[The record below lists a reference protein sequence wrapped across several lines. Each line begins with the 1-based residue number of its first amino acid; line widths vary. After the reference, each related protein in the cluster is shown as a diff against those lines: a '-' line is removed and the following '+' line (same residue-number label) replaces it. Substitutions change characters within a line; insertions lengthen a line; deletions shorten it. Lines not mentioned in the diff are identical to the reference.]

1 MMMLNIFS
9 DSRFKI
15 KETYI
20 DRNDEDRNKTFY
32 SGDLM
37 AWTFGF
43 QVQIFNINVF
53 FSILQMCDNYRK
65 LLVSFWVTTA
75 QQLNPTSEY

>member
-9 DSRFKI
+9 DSIFEI
-15 KETYI
+15 KETFI
-20 DRNDEDRNKTFY
+20 DRNDGNRNKTFY

-43 QVQIFNINVF
+43 QVKLLVF
-53 FSILQMCDNYRK
+53 VSFLQMCDNYRK
-65 LLVSFWVTTA
+65 LLVSSWVTTA
-75 QQLNPTSEY
+75 QQLLPTSEY

>member
-9 DSRFKI
+9 DSKFEI
-15 KETYI
+15 KETFI
-20 DRNDEDRNKTFY
+20 DRNDGNRNKTFY

-43 QVQIFNINVF
+43 QVTLLVF
-53 FSILQMCDNYRK
+53 VSFLQMCDNYRK
-65 LLVSFWVTTA
+65 LLVSSWVTTA

>member
-9 DSRFKI
+9 DSIFEI
-15 KETYI
+15 KETFI
-20 DRNDEDRNKTFY
+20 DRNDGNRNKTFY

-43 QVQIFNINVF
+43 QVLLFDFSVF
-53 FSILQMCDNYRK
+53 FNFVKCDIY
-65 LLVSFWVTTA
+65 L
-75 QQLNPTSEY
+75 

>member
-1 MMMLNIFS
+1 MMLNIFS
-9 DSRFKI
+9 DSIFEI
-15 KETYI
+15 KETFI
-20 DRNDEDRNKTFY
+20 DRNDGNRNKTFY

-43 QVQIFNINVF
+43 QVTLLVF
-53 FSILQMCDNYRK
+53 VSFLQMCDNYRK
-65 LLVSFWVTTA
+65 LLVSSWVTTA

>member
-1 MMMLNIFS
+1 MMLNIFS
-9 DSRFKI
+9 DSKFEI
-15 KETYI
+15 KETFI
-20 DRNDEDRNKTFY
+20 DRNDGNRNKTFY

-43 QVQIFNINVF
+43 QVTLLVF
-53 FSILQMCDNYRK
+53 VSFLQMCDNYRK
-65 LLVSFWVTTA
+65 LLVSSWVTTA

>member
-9 DSRFKI
+9 DSIFEI
-15 KETYI
+15 KETFI
-20 DRNDEDRNKTFY
+20 DRNDGNRNKTFY

-43 QVQIFNINVF
+43 QVKLLVF
-53 FSILQMCDNYRK
+53 VSFLQMCDNYRK
-65 LLVSFWVTTA
+65 LLVSSWVTTA

>member
-1 MMMLNIFS
+1 MMLNIFS
-9 DSRFKI
+9 DSIFEI
-15 KETYI
+15 KETFI
-20 DRNDEDRNKTFY
+20 DRNDGNRNKTFY

-43 QVQIFNINVF
+43 QVTLLVF
-53 FSILQMCDNYRK
+53 VSFLHMCDNYRK
-65 LLVSFWVTTA
+65 LLVSSWVTTA

>member
-9 DSRFKI
+9 DSIFEI
-15 KETYI
+15 KETFI
-20 DRNDEDRNKTFY
+20 DRNDGNRNKTFY

-43 QVQIFNINVF
+43 QVTLLVF
-53 FSILQMCDNYRK
+53 VSFLQMCDNYRK
-65 LLVSFWVTTA
+65 LLVSSWVTTA